1 MTLLHTAVR
10 VRAQLT
16 RPRLAADAVRIP
28 AVFIAALCAVAALAV
43 AVAPDS
49 SAAPARQSGQADQSA
64 SQSYNGLALTPPMGW
79 NDWYQY
85 RCGVTENDVLT
96 NAQALVSSGL
106 ARLGYNYVNLDDCW
120 MAPQRAA
127 DGELQADPTRFP
139 HGIAWLAGQLHS
151 MGLKLGVYESFGATT
166 CQKLPGS
173 YGHYQQDADTF
184 ESWSVDFLKF
194 DYCGV
199 PAGTTGADLE
209 ADYQQMSQDL
219 VATGGHIVFSQELP
233 IAAGDANPA
242 NANYLPYIAYSAQIA
257 NMWRVAPDL
266 GTNFDS

>member
-1 MTLLHTAVR
+1 MLHPRHRLRITA
-10 VRAQLT
+10 
-16 RPRLAADAVRIP
+16 AV
-28 AVFIAALCAVAALAV
+28 IAALCTAAALTA
-43 AVAPDS
+43 AVAPLLRPP
-49 SAAPARQSGQADQSA
+49 PARQSRQANQSASRPAQQSA

-79 NDWYQY
+79 NDLYQY
-85 RCGVTENDVLT
+85 RCSVTEGDVLA

-106 ARLGYNYVNLDDCW
+106 ARLGYNYINLDDCW
-120 MAPQRAA
+120 MAPQRTA

-139 HGIAWLAGQLHS
+139 HGIAWLADQLHS
-151 MGLKLGVYESFGATT
+151 MGLKLGLYESFGTTT

-184 ESWSVDFLKF
+184 ESWGVDFLKF

-242 NANYLPYIAYSAQIA
+242 NANYLVHRLLRADRQHVAGRAGPYHQL
-257 NMWRVAPDL
+257 RLHDL
-266 GTNFDS
+266 RPSGR